1 MTASAKEIITILSN
15 INPNR
20 NFDDLD
26 EGTLFADADIDSLD
40 RMDLLLGVEERYGIK
55 IPDEAV
61 ENLTSINAILA
72 YLSGPGGGH

>member
-61 ENLTSINAILA
+61 ENLTSIGAILA

>member
-72 YLSGPGGGH
+72 YLYGPGGGH